1 VIPESAAARPS
12 PLSEA
17 ASPATEF
24 EKVATAALFVEPAL
38 VDDVGAGQVLGVSRA
53 TIQRLRAT
61 GRLPEPIR
69 LGRLVRWRVAELRAF
84 AAAGCPSVERWEGM
98 RDAREAAQ

>member
-1 VIPESAAARPS
+1 VIPESAGVRLS
-12 PLSEA
+12 PPTEA
-17 ASPATEF
+17 TSPATDLER
-24 EKVATAALFVEPAL
+24 AASAALLVEPAL

-53 TIQRLRAT
+53 TVHRLRAT

-69 LGRLVRWRVAELRAF
+69 LGRLVRWRVAELRAW